1 MRTRCLNPQ
10 NQDYKDYG
18 ARGITV
24 CERWMDF
31 ANFHADMGERPAG
44 LTIERIDVNGNYEP
58 GNCRWADLTAQANNK
73 RNNRT
78 VEWNGVCKT
87 LMQWSREIGIDRSK
101 VRYRLDH
108 GWPVEKAFARQ
119 DFRR

>member
-1 MRTRCLNPQ
+1 MRARCFNPQ

-44 LTIERIDVNGNYEP
+44 LTIDRIDVNGNYEP
-58 GNCRWADLTAQANNK
+58 RNCRWADLTAQANNK

-101 VRYRLDH
+101 VRYRLDQ